1 MNGSSRVV
9 VIGVGNSM
17 RRDDGAGPAAVER
30 ARGRLPD
37 GVCVVECAGDPVE
50 LLDRW
55 DGADL
60 AVLVDAGR
68 WPGAAPGQIAWFSDA
83 AHKPDGPLTAVGNL
97 GTHGLAVPEVLE
109 LGQALGRLPRR
120 LDVLVVALDDS
131 GFGIGFSPG
140 VEAGVD
146 RAAEMLV
153 DQVRSFADGA
163 AVASR
168 EA

>member
-1 MNGSSRVV
+1 MTALVRRRSS
-9 VIGVGNSM
+9 
-17 RRDDGAGPAAVER
+17 GPA
-30 ARGRLPD
+30 GGSPT

>member
-9 VIGVGNSM
+9 SSGSAIPCAVMTAPVWRRSSGHAGGFPTGCAWSSAPVIRWNSWT
-17 RRDDGAGPAAVER
+17 AGMEPTWRWWSMPAAGW
-30 ARGRLPD
+30 GR
-37 GVCVVECAGDPVE
+37 
-50 LLDRW
+50 
-55 DGADL
+55 
-60 AVLVDAGR
+60 
-68 WPGAAPGQIAWFSDA
+68 APGQIAWISDA
-83 AHKPDGPLTAVGNL
+83 AREPDGPLTAVGIL
-97 GTHGLAVPEVLE
+97 GIHGLAVPEVLE
-109 LGQALGRLPRR
+109 LGQALGRLPQR